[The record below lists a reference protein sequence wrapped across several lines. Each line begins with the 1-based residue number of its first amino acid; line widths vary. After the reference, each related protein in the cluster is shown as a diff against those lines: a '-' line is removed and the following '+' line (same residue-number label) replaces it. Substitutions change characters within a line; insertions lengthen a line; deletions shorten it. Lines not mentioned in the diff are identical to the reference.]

1 MATESGLISM
11 YRLAMSAFLHM
22 EHVGPRVAATRKE
35 ARLNQEVLSET
46 LEFKDWQTLSTI
58 ESGKR
63 ALRPDELVT
72 LMGATGKELDYFVDP
87 YRLVGE
93 GSFSFRAEN
102 ADPELLASF
111 EEQAGRWLALYRRL
125 SRLEVDEKSAM
136 SPYTLTLKLS
146 QESSF
151 EDAESAAEWLQ
162 REWALGTIPT
172 QNLISTAVEKLHLLV
187 LFVDAPQG
195 VSGAACRLKDL
206 DTVIINR
213 QDVSGRR
220 MFDFAHELFHILT
233 WDRLPPERLD
243 VKKPK
248 ASKAKRVEQLANA
261 FASRLLF
268 PRKELER
275 VWKERNPDLPLE
287 QSLLE
292 IAQYFGS
299 SSQALYWRLVS
310 DGFLAKDAVADFK
323 KLPEPTDDET
333 AIPIAYSD
341 DFIHKLHGGLD
352 RGLISARKASKV
364 MNLTFEEMGTLFDE
378 RGLPR
383 PYEL

>member
-1 MATESGLISM
+1 METVL
-11 YRLAMSAFLHM
+11 RM
-22 EHVGPRVAATRKE
+22 EHVGLRVAAARKE
-35 ARLNQEVLSET
+35 ARVNQEVLSDA
-46 LEFKDWQTLSTI
+46 LGFKDRQILSTI

-63 ALRPDELVT
+63 ALRPNERVT

-93 GSFSFRAEN
+93 GSFSFRAEK

-111 EEQAGRWLALYRRL
+111 EEQADRWLALYRRL
-125 SRLEVDEKSAM
+125 SRLEVDETSAM

-162 REWALGTIPT
+162 REWALGSIPT

-187 LFVDAPQG
+187 WFVDAPQG

-206 DTVIINR
+206 NTVIINR
-213 QDVSGRR
+213 QDVPGRR
-220 MFDFAHELFHILT
+220 LVDFAHELFHILT

-248 ASKAKRVEQLANA
+248 ASKAKRVEKWANA

-268 PRKELER
+268 PRKELEHI
-275 VWKERNPDLPLE
+275 WNERNPDLHLE
-287 QSLLE
+287 QTLLE
-292 IAQYFGS
+292 IVQHFGS

-310 DGFLAKDAVADFK
+310 DGF
-323 KLPEPTDDET
+323 
-333 AIPIAYSD
+333 SD
-341 DFIHKLHGGLD
+341 PM
-352 RGLISARKASKV
+352 SSK
-364 MNLTFEEMGTLFDE
+364 E
-378 RGLPR
+378 
-383 PYEL
+383 